1 MDLFPARMGRNP
13 QVTMSNFFLLWSFF
27 NLRTRARCQ
36 VIGLLFSVLM
46 VGVGQAEVL
55 SEPTQRLQ
63 IVGGL
68 AGIHQYTRNE
78 EPFWTQELSRL
89 SAGKFDADIV
99 PFDRAGVPAGDMLRL
114 IQLGV
119 VPFGTALVSSV
130 SAQYPE
136 YGAPD
141 LAGLNPDIAH
151 LKKSV
156 TAFRPYLEKMLRER
170 HDIEMLALY
179 VYPAQV
185 IFCKNPMTSLSDL
198 AGRRVRVS
206 SATQSDFVR
215 ALGGV
220 PVLTKFAQIMTN
232 MATGNTQCAITG
244 TMSGNTLGL
253 HQVTTYMHSLPVT
266 WGLAIFGVNLA
277 AWTTLAPDLRALLS
291 RELPKLEA
299 AIWEESERETAEGM
313 ACNQGNERCN
323 GRPKGAMVQ
332 VKAAQDERL
341 RQEILNSTVLPNWLK
356 RCNVRCA
363 EIWNQTLGPVH
374 GIKAPVIP

>member
-1 MDLFPARMGRNP
+1 
-13 QVTMSNFFLLWSFF
+13 MSNFFLLCSFF
-27 NLRTRARCQ
+27 NLRMRALRQ
-36 VIGLLFSVLM
+36 AAGLLFSVLM
-46 VGVGQAEVL
+46 VGTSQAEGPSV
-55 SEPTQRLQ
+55 PTQKLR

-68 AGIHQYTRNE
+68 AGLHQYTRNE

-156 TAFRPYLEKMLRER
+156 KAFRPYMEKMLRER
-170 HDIEMLALY
+170 HGIEMLALY

-185 IFCKNPMTSLSDL
+185 IFCKDPMTRLTDL
-198 AGRRVRVS
+198 AGRRVRIS
-206 SATQSDFVR
+206 SATQSDFVH

-220 PVLTKFAQIMTN
+220 PVLTKFAQIMN
-232 MATGNTQCAITG
+232 HMATGNTQCAITG
-244 TMSGNTLGL
+244 TMSGNILGL
-253 HQVTTYMHSLPVT
+253 HQVTTHIHSLPVT

-299 AIWEESERETAEGM
+299 TIWAESERETAEGM
-313 ACNQGNERCN
+313 ACNQGTKRCS
-323 GRPKGAMVQ
+323 GRPKGHMVQ
-332 VKAAQDERL
+332 VKAAQDEHQ

-356 RCNVRCA
+356 RCNAGCA
-363 EIWNQTLGPVH
+363 DVWNQTLGPVH
-374 GIKAPVIP
+374 GVKAPVAP